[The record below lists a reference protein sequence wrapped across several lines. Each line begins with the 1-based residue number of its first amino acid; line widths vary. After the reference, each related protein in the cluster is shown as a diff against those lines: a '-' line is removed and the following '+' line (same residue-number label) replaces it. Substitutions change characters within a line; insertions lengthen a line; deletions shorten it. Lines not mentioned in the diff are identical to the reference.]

1 MHYYGHYFAQ
11 IKASFGMLVI
21 MEKKAKGCNI
31 SNIQDCYLM
40 GDFNIDLLSRN
51 EILLDRKHYGS
62 YCQAPPLVKKYMDL
76 CFSHFLHQLTPEP
89 TRTTKRTETLTDHI
103 LTNSP
108 EKMIKSG
115 TIEMRLFVFEL
126 LYCTRKMS
134 LLKLNKHYKISIRSM
149 TLLR

>member
-89 TRTTKRTETLTDHI
+89 TRTTKQAKTLTNHI
-103 LTNSP
+103 LTNSL
-108 EKMIKSG
+108 EKVIQSG
-115 TIEMRLFVFEL
+115 INEIRLSDL
-126 LYCTRKMS
+126 KLIHGTRK
-134 LLKLNKHYKISIRSM
+134 
-149 TLLR
+149 T